1 MAGVG
6 HNSGDEADVLN
17 TTAQSQLK
25 SLCERLE
32 RLAEDRQ
39 AVMDDMKEVFA
50 EAKGSGFDTK
60 IMRKILT
67 ARKQD
72 RAKRQE
78 EAALFELYSTALG
91 WDLI

>member
-1 MAGVG
+1 MSDDASV
-6 HNSGDEADVLN
+6 DVLGN
-17 TTAQSQLK
+17 NARGQLK

-39 AVMDDMKEVFA
+39 AVMYDMKEVFA

-60 IMRKILT
+60 IMRKILA
-67 ARKQD
+67 ARKQN
-72 RAKRQE
+72 RSKRQE